1 MMSNTSEN
9 TYYPNKLATLIQLAN
24 LALMLKKVKLTFP
37 KDENGKSRKPAEI
50 SRRFSWSLQTALL
63 LNALKELGCTNVQ
76 EVYHEIVKEYYD
88 NNELNSATRKNIDF
102 VTESFDHDFNHGI
115 NNFAI
120 FVQKLYPNVSLSVTK
135 DKQDLT
141 AKQKEDIKALLKIAI
156 ALNLRTVATH
166 YDSNGDMSVA
176 MLTLK
181 EIVATIQIRVLTQY
195 LGINQD
201 SIFGELKASET
212 DNQYKFFSE
221 LEPELPSLNV
231 MLNMAF
237 TNAKDFNVAMRYIK
251 ELLSNMVVD

>member
-1 MMSNTSEN
+1 MSNTSKT

-76 EVYHEIVKEYYD
+76 EVYHKIVKEYYD
-88 NNELNSATRKNIDF
+88 NNELNLATRKNIDF

-120 FVQKLYPNVSLSVTK
+120 FVQKVYPNVSLSVTK
-135 DKQDLT
+135 DRQDLT
-141 AKQKEDIKALLKIAI
+141 AKQTEDIKAVLKIAI
-156 ALNLRTVATH
+156 ALNLRTVAIP

-201 SIFGELKASET
+201 SIFDELKASET

-251 ELLSNMVVD
+251 ELLSNMVID

>member
-1 MMSNTSEN
+1 MMSNTSKT

-24 LALMLKKVKLTFP
+24 LALMLKKVRLTFP
-37 KDENGKSRKPAEI
+37 KDKNGKSRKSAEI

-76 EVYHEIVKEYYD
+76 EVYHKIVKEYYD
-88 NNELNSATRKNIDF
+88 NNELNLATRKNIDF

-120 FVQKLYPNVSLSVTK
+120 FVQKVYPNVSLSVTK
-135 DKQDLT
+135 DRQDLT

-156 ALNLRTVATH
+156 ALNLRTVAIP

-201 SIFGELKASET
+201 SIFDELKASET

-251 ELLSNMVVD
+251 ELLSNMVID

>member
-1 MMSNTSEN
+1 MMSNISKT

-37 KDENGKSRKPAEI
+37 KGKNGKSRKTAEI

-63 LNALKELGCTNVQ
+63 LTALKELGCTNVQ
-76 EVYHEIVKEYYD
+76 EVYHEIVKEYYA

-102 VTESFDHDFNHGI
+102 VTESFDHNFNHGI

-120 FVQKLYPNVSLSVTK
+120 FVQKVYPNVSLSITK
-135 DKQDLT
+135 DRQDLT
-141 AKQKEDIKALLKIAI
+141 ARQKEEIAALLKIAI

-166 YDSNGDMSVA
+166 YDSNGDMSVD

-201 SIFGELKASET
+201 SIFSELKASET
-212 DNQYKFFSE
+212 KGQYAFFSE

-251 ELLSNMVVD
+251 ELLNNIVVD

>member
-1 MMSNTSEN
+1 MSNTSKT

-24 LALMLKKVKLTFP
+24 LALMLKKVRLTFP
-37 KDENGKSRKPAEI
+37 KDKNGKSRKSAEI

-76 EVYHEIVKEYYD
+76 EVYHKIVKEYYD
-88 NNELNSATRKNIDF
+88 NNELNLATRKNIDF

-120 FVQKLYPNVSLSVTK
+120 FVQKVYPNVSLSVTK
-135 DKQDLT
+135 DRQDLT

-156 ALNLRTVATH
+156 ALNLRTVAIP

-201 SIFGELKASET
+201 SIFDELKASET

-251 ELLSNMVVD
+251 ELLSNMVID

>member
-1 MMSNTSEN
+1 MSNTSKT

-37 KDENGKSRKPAEI
+37 RDKNGKSRKPAEI

-76 EVYHEIVKEYYD
+76 EIYHQIVKEYYD
-88 NNELNSATRKNIDF
+88 NNKLNSATHKKIDF
-102 VTESFDHDFNHGI
+102 VTDSFDHNFNQGI

-141 AKQKEDIKALLKIAI
+141 AKQKEKIKALLKIAI
-156 ALNLRTVATH
+156 ALNLRTAAIH
-166 YDSNGDMSVA
+166 YDSNGDMTDD

-181 EIVATIQIRVLTQY
+181 EIVATIQIKVLTQY

-201 SIFGELKASET
+201 TIFSELKASET
-212 DNQYKFFSE
+212 KGQYKFFNE
-221 LEPELPSLNV
+221 LEPKLPSLNV

-237 TNAKDFNVAMRYIK
+237 TNAKDFNAVMRYIK
-251 ELLSNMVVD
+251 ELLSNIVID

>member
-1 MMSNTSEN
+1 MMSNTSKT

-88 NNELNSATRKNIDF
+88 NNELNLATRKNIDF

-120 FVQKLYPNVSLSVTK
+120 FVQKVYPNVSLSITK
-135 DKQDLT
+135 DRQDLT
-141 AKQKEDIKALLKIAI
+141 AKQKEEIVALLKIAI
-156 ALNLRTVATH
+156 ALNLRTVAIP
-166 YDSNGDMSVA
+166 YDSNGDMSID

-181 EIVATIQIRVLTQY
+181 EIIATIQIKALTQY

-201 SIFGELKASET
+201 SIFSELKASET
-212 DNQYKFFSE
+212 DSQYKFFSE

-231 MLNMAF
+231 MLKMAF
-237 TNAKDFNVAMRYIK
+237 TNAKDFNAVMRQIK
-251 ELLSNMVVD
+251 ELLHNVAFD